1 MKRNPLISICILNRN
16 WEGRLQKIV
25 PSVLQQVYDNLE
37 ILLIDN
43 DSVDKSLE
51 YIQQFPQI
59 RIIQNSTNLW
69 VSWGRNVAVEKCSWE
84 YVFLVDND
92 IELTKIDFIWELL
105 QHYKELKQC
114 NIWVLFPISRMEND
128 LIHCNVWLYFNK
140 LQNNFFDKIYKTWF
154 IKKPWFEGS
163 AFFFEKKTYQDLWW
177 FDEKYPINVE
187 DSDLS
192 MRLYNMWYTIFL
204 DTNLY
209 VIHHWIDS
217 RSNPTS
223 ICWKHQYYFCWL
235 MRSMIKNYTLISLIK
250 WLFISIWWCIVKV
263 CMLSMKYKSIL
274 PLKWLLISIGLF
286 IKDLRDTLK
295 LRKYYQKIRIIKN
308 DVFLKIR

>member
-1 MKRNPLISICILNRN
+1 MRENPLISICILNRN
-16 WEGRLQKIV
+16 WEERLQKIV
-25 PSVLQQVYDNLE
+25 PSVLQQVYGNLE

-43 DSVDKSLE
+43 DSSDNSLE
-51 YIQQFPQI
+51 YIQQFPQV
-59 RIIQNSTNLW
+59 RIIKNLTNLW

-84 YVFLVDND
+84 YVFLIDND
-92 IELTKIDFIWELL
+92 IELMKSDFMWEML
-105 QHYKELKQC
+105 QHYKELKSH

-128 LIHCNVWLYFNK
+128 LIHCNVWLCFNR

-154 IKKPWFEGS
+154 IKKPWFEWS
-163 AFFFEKKTYQDLWW
+163 AFFFEKKIYQDLWW

-209 VIHHWIDS
+209 TIHHWIDS
-217 RSNPTS
+217 RSNPES

-250 WLFISIWWCIVKV
+250 WLFVSIWWCIVKV
-263 CMLSMKYKSIL
+263 CMLSVKYKSIL

-286 IKDLRDTLK
+286 FKDLKDTLR
-295 LRKYYQKIRIIKN
+295 LRKYYQEIRIIKN
-308 DVFLKIR
+308 DVFLEI